1 MENKIGQTL
10 SFIVRH
16 FSDHRLVV
24 RYLIAGGFGAL
35 VNIVSMYVFTSMFSV
50 WYIASAVFAFLIS
63 LVVTFFLQ
71 KMWTFS
77 DKKLEVAHA
86 RRQAGFYILSSTS
99 FLVLNILMLYVL
111 VDFLKIGYLFAQFL
125 SLGAVAC
132 GSFLFNKTIT
142 FRKVAIV
149 I

>member
-1 MENKIGQTL
+1 MNQTWG
-10 SFIVRH
+10 FFVWH
-16 FSDHRLVV
+16 FSDQRLMV

-50 WYIASAVFAFLIS
+50 WYIASAIFAFLIS

-71 KMWTFS
+71 KLWTFNHTRS
-77 DKKLEVAHA
+77 EAVHA
-86 RRQAGFYILSSTS
+86 WRQAWLYIFSSVS
-99 FLVLNILMLYVL
+99 FLVINILILYTL

-125 SLGAVAC
+125 SLGTVAC
-132 GSFLFNKTIT
+132 GSFLFNKAIT
-142 FRKVAIV
+142 FRKVEIV